1 MADNTTLN
9 TGTGGDVIASDD
21 ITGVKYQRVKITLGA
36 DGVND
41 GDVSSSNALPV
52 SLPSIP
58 SGTNNI
64 GDVDVLTL
72 PSIPAGNNNIGDV
85 DIASIAAG
93 DNNIGNV
100 DVVTLPSIPA
110 GTNNIGDVDVLTLPN
125 VKFLPGLQ
133 DVFGTLTS
141 APRTNQVDIQFY
153 KDTPQQL
160 VTVTTNNSG
169 TATSSVGGALFTSST
184 NTNGG
189 SKGVSFVPVMYMGA
203 GETYALFS
211 CTFTAG
217 ISSSYQRIGIY
228 DTNNGAFIG
237 YEGTT
242 FNITTRN
249 NGSDVS
255 VAKASWNVDTL
266 TGAAGSKFTSGG
278 TPVAITLTNL
288 NVYRIR
294 FGWIGGAPIY
304 FEVLSPDGDWVTFH
318 VVRFPNS
325 STAPSFRNADLPV
338 TLDIQKTA
346 AAATDLQ
353 MLTSCWVGGTVSER
367 DDLAVIAQGSQTAIG
382 NNILLE
388 NAGTGPIDVQNYS
401 SIALQINVAAGT
413 VTAGAVIF
421 EGTNDITGGSWVP
434 ILLFD
439 SNAPNTAPVSTYT
452 IVASTNRF
460 FEGALKYK
468 YIRARLSTGITGTTT
483 GVQAYYRISTSQY
496 IPQGLIPVQIG
507 NGTLSAGV
515 IDETGASAVDALAVG
530 GGTAHDAVDSGNP
543 IKMGLRAISHG
554 SNPTAVASADRTHWY
569 SNIAG
574 IPFVIGGHPNIQTA
588 EYYTTGAQTD
598 DNIMPAIAAGTIY
611 VVTMIQVTASN
622 ANTVNTAVRI
632 GFGATAVPTQGAS
645 GADAV
650 TQVVLSHGGIPPGSG
665 MIIGNGG
672 GIIGI
677 GGDGVELRITNTAP
691 TTGDLRVVV
700 TYYTIAS

>member
-1 MADNTTLN
+1 MADNTQLN
-9 TGTGGDVIASDD
+9 TGSGGDLIASDD
-21 ITGVKYQRVKITLGA
+21 IGGVKYQRVKIALGA

-52 SLPSIP
+52 SV
-58 SGTNNI
+58 G
-64 GDVDVLTL
+64 
-72 PSIPAGNNNIGDV
+72 
-85 DIASIAAG
+85 SIAAG

-110 GTNNIGDVDVLTLPN
+110 GTNNIGDVDVLTLPQ

-133 DVFGTLTS
+133 DVFGTMTS
-141 APRTNQVDIQFY
+141 SPRTNQIDIQFY

-169 TATSSVGGALFTSST
+169 TATNSVGGALFTSST

-189 SKGVSFVPVMYMGA
+189 SKGVTFAPVMYMGA

-217 ISSSYQRIGIY
+217 VSSSYQRIGIY
-228 DTNNGAFIG
+228 DSSNGAFIG

-304 FEVLSPDGDWVTFH
+304 FEVLSPDGEWVTFH

-325 STAPSFRNADLPV
+325 STAPSFRNADLPI

-346 AAATDLQ
+346 AGATDLQ
-353 MLTSCWVGGTVSER
+353 MLTACWVGGTVSER

-388 NAGTGPIDVQNYS
+388 NAGTGPIDCLNYN
-401 SIALQINVAAGT
+401 SIVMQINVAAGT
-413 VTAGAVIF
+413 VTAGTVTF
-421 EGTNDITGGSWVP
+421 EGTNDITGNSWVTIP
-434 ILLFD
+434 FYD
-439 SNAPNTAPVSTYT
+439 SNATSNTPITSYNVA
-452 IVASTNRF
+452 ASTNRF
-460 FEGALKYK
+460 FEGAIKYR
-468 YIRARLSTGITGTTT
+468 YLRARLSTGITGTTT
-483 GVQAYYRISTSQY
+483 GVQAYYRLSTAQY
-496 IPQGLIPVQIG
+496 VPQGAQLV
-507 NGTLSAGV
+507 NG
-515 IDETGASAVDALAVG
+515 DA
-530 GGTAHDAVDSGNP
+530 AHDAVDTGNP
-543 IKMGLRAISHG
+543 VKIGGVAVSG
-554 SNPTAVASADRTHWY
+554 SATPTSVASGDRTRF
-569 SNIAG
+569 IANQHG
-574 IPFVIGGHPNIQTA
+574 IPYVLGGHPNLITREYDFGTA
-588 EYYTTGAQTD
+588 AQTD
-598 DNIMPAIAAGTIY
+598 VNLAAALVAADERIY
-611 VVTMIQVTASN
+611 VTRLEVFADS
-622 ANTVNTAVRI
+622 ANTVNVSARV
-632 GFGATAVPTQGAS
+632 GFGTANVPSASATGVSGMIAS
-645 GADAV
+645 HPGLA
-650 TQVVLSHGGIPPGSG
+650 PGSG
-665 MIIGNGG
+665 IICGNGSGVIAVG
-672 GIIGI
+672 GAG
-677 GGDGVELRITNTAP
+677 EEPRITTSAATSGNTHVIISYFLIDETP
-691 TTGDLRVVV
+691 
-700 TYYTIAS
+700 